1 MGPRHKLRISALL
14 IALASVAPAGLAQTT
29 QPDAVAEEAPPA
41 TPPAHLLAGPKVEVD
56 GEPAASVGLGGGQR
70 DRRRM
75 AVPPRR
81 WFDMV
86 RRLDLDSEQ
95 QREVRT
101 IIERF
106 RAAQRRFQVNH
117 GRPLREL
124 RRSAR
129 AARQEGEPLPME
141 LRRQIRDLQS
151 KAPKPPTYQQQVW
164 DLLTVP
170 QQERMQE
177 LLTVL
182 RKEMAERRAKEPA
195 TPRDPR
201 RDGRGPRR
209 PNPEDGR

>member
-1 MGPRHKLRISALL
+1 MGPRHKLRIPALL
-14 IALASVAPAGLAQTT
+14 IALASVAPAGWAQTT
-29 QPDAVAEEAPPA
+29 QPDVVAEEAPPA
-41 TPPAHLLAGPKVEVD
+41 TAPPPAHLLAGPKVEVA

-95 QREVRT
+95 QREVRA
-101 IIERF
+101 ILERF
-106 RAAQRRFQVNH
+106 REAQRRFRVNH

-124 RRSAR
+124 RRKAR

-164 DLLTVP
+164 EVLTLP

-177 LLTVL
+177 LLTVV
-182 RKEMAERRAKEPA
+182 RKEMAERRAKESA
-195 TPRDPR
+195 TRRDPR
-201 RDGRGPRR
+201 RNESGRPGS
-209 PNPEDGR
+209 D

>member
-14 IALASVAPAGLAQTT
+14 IALASVGPAGLAQTT
-29 QPDAVAEEAPPA
+29 QPDVVAEEAPPA
-41 TPPAHLLAGPKVEVD
+41 TAPPPAHLLAGPKVEVD

-95 QREVRT
+95 QHEVRT
-101 IIERF
+101 IVERF

-124 RRSAR
+124 RRKAR
-129 AARQEGEPLPME
+129 AARQEGEPLPVE

-151 KAPKPPTYQQQVW
+151 KAPKPQTYQQQVW

-170 QQERMQE
+170 QQERMRE
-177 LLTVL
+177 LLTAV
-182 RKEMAERRAKEPA
+182 RKETAERRAKESA
-195 TPRDPR
+195 IGRDPR
-201 RDGRGPRR
+201 RDGQAARGA
-209 PNPEDGR
+209 D